1 MANNNAPFG
10 LRPRKYLNG
19 APYNGQCREY
29 FVTGSVGAIF
39 IGDPV
44 MLAGSANTAE
54 FAGNQPGSLATVIPA
69 LDGDAD
75 PIVGVCVGVKAVT
88 RDSVPYRED
97 STDRIIEVADDPNI
111 IFEVQADA
119 GGTALAAT
127 DVGAYAVLQA
137 AAGSTVTGMSG
148 WALDTAVTAVNN
160 DPSYQLQIMGFSND
174 VRNEIGAYA
183 RVEVIINNHAYA
195 QAADAGR
202 ATAA

>member
-1 MANNNAPFG
+1 MANTNAPFG

-19 APYNGQCREY
+19 APYNGQCRSY
-29 FVTGSVGAIF
+29 FATGASGAIF
-39 IGDPV
+39 PGDPV
-44 MLAGSANTAE
+44 IIAGSSNTAE
-54 FAGNQPGSLATVIPA
+54 FAGHQPGTLPTVTVA

-75 PIVGVCVGVKAVT
+75 PITGVCVGVQAVT

-97 STDRIIEVADDPNI
+97 STDRIILVADDPNI

-137 AAGSTVTGMSG
+137 AAGSTVTGISG
-148 WALDTAVTAVNN
+148 WALDTAVAPVNN
-160 DPSYQLQIMGFSND
+160 DPSFQLLIMSFVDD
-174 VRNEIGAYA
+174 VKSEIGAYA
-183 RVEVIINNHAYA
+183 RVNVIINNHAYA